1 MDRARR
7 CAADTGDT
15 NESGRAVHALRV
27 ASRRAAAELRSLKEV
42 APEQASRR
50 LRKSLRALRRAA
62 GEVRNA
68 DVHTELLDALHA
80 ASTELAP
87 TIDEILRDIKHQRR
101 DAMARLDAMV
111 SKAERARVQ
120 KLVRHVR
127 ADVQPAAE
135 AAVLAATGQRL
146 ASLVEESVGAV
157 RLATTDALHLHTLR
171 ILLKRTRYT
180 AELLGPGDGSEQRLR
195 WLIEAQ
201 KRLGEANDVATLV
214 TRLRGVEQRSTNPQ
228 IAHIRQRFESL
239 ELRRLASAA
248 AWLKE
253 TDAEHRL
260 RALVPRGAPIES
272 KPSTVT
278 PVASEP
284 AQRADREA
292 SGNEQS
298 NLFLA
303 GERFGV
309 VDVGSNGI
317 RLLAVELIDDHSW
330 TVLAEERATA
340 RLAQGQG
347 KSKSLCTEAMA
358 RAVEAIHR
366 FKLRCDALKCPVR
379 AFATAAVR
387 DASNRSDFVSLVKD
401 RTGLDVSLISAL
413 DEGRYTYAAVAR
425 RHDLSHGL
433 CAVVDI
439 GGGSLEVVLSIDGVI
454 VQNSSMPLGAVRLT
468 EAFDSADML
477 NEQSFKNLTR
487 HIDRELSEK
496 VPTPGSH
503 GAPHMVVGCGGTFT
517 TMLTLGA
524 AMRGVI
530 IERNSPA
537 LRTLGPVTRPQ
548 LRDVITRLRTMS
560 LAERLRVPGLP
571 ADRADIIVAGLT
583 VIERLMKHLGVAQ
596 IHANPG
602 GVREGL
608 LTRLIRERTSELDPH
623 ASRDERLVASARAF
637 AEACRYERGHSER
650 VASLAV
656 RLYDRLHAM
665 EVLPR
670 LGSEPHERAILE
682 AAAVLHDVGIMVEYA
697 RHHKHSATMV
707 RHADLP
713 GWDARMQEVLAQ
725 VCRYHRRKAPS
736 PKHNTFASL
745 PDRDQALVLRL
756 SALLRVADGLDRSH
770 AAVVH
775 DVRARRDGRRIVIH
789 AVADADATTEVRAAA
804 GKADVLETVTGRNV
818 VIRPVLGPMVPAPI
832 GPLQGEIIVRTSPA
846 ITNGATGHG
855 HR

>member
-1 MDRARR
+1 M
-7 CAADTGDT
+7 
-15 NESGRAVHALRV
+15 ELLHALRA
-27 ASRRAAAELRSLKEV
+27 ASKELSPAIDDVLREV
-42 APEQASRR
+42 NQSR
-50 LRKSLRALRRAA
+50 K
-62 GEVRNA
+62 
-68 DVHTELLDALHA
+68 DALDRVA
-80 ASTELAP
+80 
-87 TIDEILRDIKHQRR
+87 
-101 DAMARLDAMV
+101 AMV
-111 SKAERARVQ
+111 SKPQRARVQ
-120 KLVRHVR
+120 RLIKR
-127 ADVQPAAE
+127 ARVGGEPASKKAEVVTAAE
-135 AAVLAATGQRL
+135 RRL
-146 ASLVEESVGAV
+146 GSLVEQSIEAA
-157 RLATTDALHLHTLR
+157 RLATTDAQHLHALR

-180 AELLGPGDGSEQRLR
+180 AELLTPQGGSEDRLR

-214 TRLRGVEQRSTNPQ
+214 TRLRCIEQRSTSAN
-228 IAHIRQRFESL
+228 IAHIRQRFEPL
-239 ELRRLASAA
+239 ERRRLAAA
-248 AWLKE
+248 AEWLRDS
-253 TDAEHRL
+253 DAELRL
-260 RALVPRGAPIES
+260 RALVSPAAHAEIAPTAAL
-272 KPSTVT
+272 PT
-278 PVASEP
+278 PALAP
-284 AQRADREA
+284 AVNRNDP
-292 SGNEQS
+292 GDEQP

-303 GERFGV
+303 GERMGV

-317 RLLAVELIDDHSW
+317 RLLAVELVDDHSW

-366 FKLRCDALKCPVR
+366 FKLRCDALQCPVQ

-387 DASNRSDFVSLVKD
+387 DASNRADFVSLVKD
-401 RTGLDVSLISAL
+401 RTGLDLSVISSL

-468 EAFDSADML
+468 EAFGSADVL

-583 VIERLMKHLGVAQ
+583 VIERLMKHLGVSQ

-608 LTRLIRERTSELDPH
+608 LARMIRERTAELDPH
-623 ASRDERLVASARAF
+623 ASRDERLVTSARDF
-637 AEACRYERGHSER
+637 AEACRYERGHSEQ
-650 VASLAV
+650 VAALAT
-656 RLYDRLHAM
+656 RLYDRLLPL
-665 EVLPR
+665 EVVPR
-670 LGSEPHERAILE
+670 LGSEPHERALIE
-682 AAAVLHDVGIMVEYA
+682 SAAVLHDVGIKVEYK

-713 GWDARMQEVLAQ
+713 GWDTRMQEVLAQ
-725 VCRYHRRKAPS
+725 LCRYHRRAAPS
-736 PKHNTFASL
+736 AKHRAFESL
-745 PDRDQALVLRL
+745 PERDRSLVLRL
-756 SALLRVADGLDRSH
+756 CAILRVADGLDRSH
-770 AAVVH
+770 AAVVR
-775 DVRARRDGRRIVIH
+775 DVSVRRDGRRLVIH
-789 AVADADATTEVRAAA
+789 AAAESDGTTEVRAAM
-804 GKADVLETVTGRNV
+804 GKATVLEAVTGRRV
-818 VIRPVLGPMVPAPI
+818 VIRQAPGPAVPAPA
-832 GPLQGEIIVRTSPA
+832 GALHGEIVVRPSPA
-846 ITNGATGHG
+846 GANGSAGH
-855 HR
+855 HRG